1 MNLNKKKI
9 KEVIQD
15 LLTKQ
20 DSLKDNDERL
30 AANVLH
36 QALKLLGKD
45 PATLSAYSL
54 LQLYADNKLPT
65 IDYITR
71 VRRKLQESNPDLRG
85 EAYAKRKQKAEEVK
99 RNINKTDIDEVF

>member
-65 IDYITR
+65 VDYITR
-71 VRRKLQESNPDLRG
+71 VRRKLQEENPNLRG
-85 EAYAKRKQKAEEVK
+85 VAYYKRKQKAETIK
-99 RNINKTDIDEVF
+99 RNINKSNINEVL

>member
-9 KEVIQD
+9 KEIVQD

-36 QALKLLGKD
+36 HALKLLGKD
-45 PATLSAYSL
+45 PSTLSAYGL

-85 EAYAKRKQKAEEVK
+85 EAYAKRKHKAEKVK
-99 RNINKTDIDEVF
+99 RNINNTDINEVL